1 MSFHFSYIFARL
13 SSRFVKKNVPE
24 PTKTKKIKKSKKP
37 STPRQED
44 VGEPLSAS
52 SSHTV
57 ASDHAAG
64 GAVTSTAAAV
74 AAAVAVQ
81 ALPYAQYVT
90 LSPEEMKF
98 HCQVRVMAHEVKY
111 SMVTTVINSWEKDL
125 KVIPGW
131 ETIGGE
137 LLLRK

>member
-1 MSFHFSYIFARL
+1 MATTLTTAPKDYM
-13 SSRFVKKNVPE
+13 
-24 PTKTKKIKKSKKP
+24 
-37 STPRQED
+37 D
-44 VGEPLSAS
+44 GPLSLSISFSKDS
-52 SSHTV
+52 STD
-57 ASDHAAG
+57 ASDY
-64 GAVTSTAAAV
+64 AVKETPTAAAA
-74 AAAVAVQ
+74 AAAVTAQ

-111 SMVTTVINSWEKDL
+111 SMVTTVTNSWEQDL